1 MSLKESARRYYRAK
15 AGGGS
20 PKTSIATQYLQQLP
34 GAIEKI
40 AVNVESKREEATEEW
55 AKKRQSTLDQIKNN
69 PEARAKFAEE
79 LDAMKNRYD
88 AAIRKSTGPFAGKKK
103 KQEAANEL
111 AAINSEIQAFQE
123 DLANF
128 DKIMSVQG
136 TYSKGNT
143 IGNSADNAWVYSDE
157 STKNFEFREDGVYVV
172 QPSTGNEIRLRDF
185 KQPLMMWDEGIED
198 AGKMLTKVGS
208 SATSNTPWAN
218 VEKMLVGQ
226 ANTLMNDKSKFK
238 SLIFDDILDFNFA
251 AENYP
256 DEDLNVLKERYDADP
271 EFQKEVM
278 SKWKEAYIAE
288 GKEMYDTTAS
298 SKLEKAGSDS
308 RGRTP
313 SAPKESDKVQVQLE
327 GKGIQ
332 YIDRSRIE
340 DNKNAVTAQKS
351 VLGLDGIRYMPEV
364 DRTGKLIGYTSDI
377 EGIRNF
383 LPINTLKY
391 NNILFGESKATAPED
406 DPFNP
411 NN

>member
-1 MSLKESARRYYRAK
+1 MSLKESARRYYGAK

-20 PKTSIATQYLQQLP
+20 PKTRIATQYLQQLP
-34 GAIEKI
+34 STIEKI
-40 AVNVESKREEATEEW
+40 AINVESKREEAANQW
-55 AKKRQSTLDQIKNN
+55 AKKRQSTLDQVKGT
-69 PEARAKFAEE
+69 PETRAKFAEE

-88 AAIRKSTGPFAGKKK
+88 AAIRKSTGPFAGKNK

-111 AAINSEIQAFQE
+111 AAIESEIKAFQE
-123 DLANF
+123 DLTNF
-128 DKIMSVQG
+128 DAIMSTQG

-185 KQPLMMWDEGIED
+185 KQPLMMWDEGIES

-208 SATSNTPWAN
+208 SATSNTPWSN

-256 DEDLNVLKERYDADP
+256 DEDLNVLKERYDTDP
-271 EFQKEVM
+271 EFQKEMM

-288 GKEMYDTTAS
+288 GKEMYDITAS
-298 SKLEKAGSDS
+298 SKLRKAGSGS
-308 RGRTP
+308 GRTTTTP
-313 SAPKESDKVQVQLE
+313 ASKESDKVQVQLE

-364 DRTGKLIGYTSDI
+364 DRNGKLIGYTSDI

-391 NNILFGESKATAPED
+391 NNILFGESKATTSKLP
-406 DPFNP
+406 
-411 NN
+411 